1 MLSASKSTETGPTC
15 PRSSAPACLG
25 KGGAKI
31 NTHRVSSPGA
41 LRIRVASISHNHWVQ
56 YHWVTSRSPMT
67 YDSYDA
73 RWGLS
78 SRAHLQHTSQL
89 QKTNQTDHSNLRDVG
104 FRCSKNKRIQHKTR
118 YCMMLLGPYLSADI
132 EILGILEGQAIFR
145 ARASAPP
152 WPVKASQKLV
162 TSHPTHG
169 SPTTKDSER
178 LRQACECL
186 FTKT

>member
-1 MLSASKSTETGPTC
+1 
-15 PRSSAPACLG
+15 
-25 KGGAKI
+25 
-31 NTHRVSSPGA
+31 
-41 LRIRVASISHNHWVQ
+41 
-56 YHWVTSRSPMT
+56 MT